1 MPRPNKA
8 FRRQKI
14 NAAIAWKRGDK
25 KEAYKLW
32 EQAAQGTKEHRE
44 KKHAKNK
51 EAEAAAETSESAE
64 PETPA
69 E

>member
-14 NAAIAWKRGDK
+14 NAAIAWKRGDRQ
-25 KEAYKLW
+25 EAYKLW
-32 EQAAQGTKEHRE
+32 EQAAKGTKEHRAA
-44 KKHAKNK
+44 KHNKNK
-51 EAEAAAETSESAE
+51 ADDESAE
-64 PETPA
+64 ATEASEKPA

>member
-32 EQAAQGTKEHRE
+32 EQAAKGTKEHRAA
-44 KKHAKNK
+44 KHHKNK
-51 EAEAAAETSESAE
+51 VAETTEESGE
-64 PETPA
+64 PA
-69 E
+69 D

>member
-14 NAAIAWKRGDK
+14 NAAIAWKRGDR

-32 EQAAQGTKEHRE
+32 EQAAKSTKEHRAQKHN
-44 KKHAKNK
+44 KKKPGP
-51 EAEAAAETSESAE
+51 AAAEPAATAESGGTAE
-64 PETPA
+64 
-69 E
+69 

>member
-25 KEAYKLW
+25 KEAYTLW
-32 EQAAQGTKEHRE
+32 QKASDGMKDLRE
-44 KKHAKNK
+44 KKRTRHQQK
-51 EAEAAAETSESAE
+51 EEEAPVADA
-64 PETPA
+64 PA
-69 E
+69 SS